1 MKVLDFGTT
10 KDGHQTHLYTLKNDT
25 LECRVTD
32 FGSILVN
39 LFAPDKNGDTV
50 DVVLGFDDVSGYE
63 NDTASLGCNVGRC
76 ANRISGAAFTLNGT
90 EYHLDK
96 NDGENNLHSGFHQY
110 SKRIWTVKEYTDTA
124 ITFTLD
130 SPDMDQGFPGAL
142 TMSVTYRLEDNA
154 LKLSFSAVPDKDTI
168 INMTNHSYFNLNGKG
183 DVLDH
188 MAAVNAS
195 RFTPSD
201 AQSIPTGVFT
211 DVAGTP
217 MDFREPKAIG
227 QDIGEDY
234 DQLVQARGYDH
245 NYVINDYDGT
255 VRYAVHLYLEASGI
269 LMDLSTDYPGIQMYT
284 ANYLEDEHGK
294 GGTVY
299 HPRDAVCFEP
309 QFFPDA
315 VNKPDFPSPVC
326 KAGTTYHKEIIY
338 TFSIDK

>member
-1 MKVLDFGTT
+1 
-10 KDGHQTHLYTLKNDT
+10 
-25 LECRVTD
+25 
-32 FGSILVN
+32 
-39 LFAPDKNGDTV
+39 
-50 DVVLGFDDVSGYE
+50 
-63 NDTASLGCNVGRC
+63 
-76 ANRISGAAFTLNGT
+76 
-90 EYHLDK
+90 
-96 NDGENNLHSGFHQY
+96 
-110 SKRIWTVKEYTDTA
+110 
-124 ITFTLD
+124 
-130 SPDMDQGFPGAL
+130 
-142 TMSVTYRLEDNA
+142 
-154 LKLSFSAVPDKDTI
+154 
-168 INMTNHSYFNLNGKG
+168 MTNHSYFNLNGKG

-255 VRYAVHLYLEASGI
+255 VRYAVHLYSEASGI

-294 GGTVY
+294 GGAVY